1 MFELDEFGFVR
12 LGLKATATFPQI
24 NIRSDFQS
32 GIKISDGNWHHIEA
46 QFFAT
51 KALLLIDNN
60 VQQVVIYKND
70 VGKLPLTS
78 LIEPGSRLRVGSDSA
93 EKNFQGCLENLRKG
107 LIFMICFS
115 RFDVLLIC

>member
-32 GIKISDGNWHHIEA
+32 GIKISDGNWHQIET
-46 QFFAT
+46 QFLAT

-70 VGKLPLTS
+70 NGKLPQSVQVLSSTYQYHPS
-78 LIEPGSRLRVGSDSA
+78 LIKIDLVFLFC
-93 EKNFQGCLENLRKG
+93 KK
-107 LIFMICFS
+107 
-115 RFDVLLIC
+115 